1 MYDHNSRYHSI
12 ETAKIT
18 LPDGRTVAYTP
29 ARLLP
34 DGEKM
39 PLLAE
44 TPAAQGERP
53 DQLAHRTLG
62 DPLQY
67 WRICDANN
75 VMHPLELVDEAG
87 RFVRIPLPQA

>member
-1 MYDHNSRYHSI
+1 MYDHASRYYPL
-12 ETAKIT
+12 ETATIT
-18 LPDGRTVAYTP
+18 LPDGRTVAYTR

-44 TPAAQGERP
+44 TPAMQGERP

-67 WRICDANN
+67 WRIADANN
-75 VMHPLELVDEAG
+75 VMHPLDLVDEAG
-87 RFVRIPLPQA
+87 RFVRVPLPQG